1 LTSHPFRSPRLEARL
16 NALKQPTDLRW
27 KRSMKQFQVAIV
39 RLQHK
44 VREDEETLTDLLN
57 ERSRMGWGYHSLTQL
72 DTGRVAVVFE
82 REA

>member
-1 LTSHPFRSPRLEARL
+1 
-16 NALKQPTDLRW
+16 
-27 KRSMKQFQVAIV
+27 MKQFQVAIV